1 MIINEKNERLLIDL
15 KTQGL
20 VREFVPKD
28 DALNDMADFFSTL
41 ADSTRIKIVS
51 ALSITA
57 MCVNDISYTLG
68 INQTT
73 VSHQLKNL
81 KTSGIVK
88 CTRQGK
94 IAFYSL
100 KDKNILDVM
109 MNAVNFL

>member
-1 MIINEKNERLLIDL
+1 MIIHDKNDRLLLDA
-15 KTQGL
+15 KTQSL
-20 VREFVPKD
+20 VREFVPKE
-28 DALNDMADFFSTL
+28 DALEGMAEFFSTL

-51 ALSITA
+51 ALSITP

-81 KTSGIVK
+81 KTAGIVK
-88 CTRQGK
+88 CVRQGK

-100 KDKNILDVM
+100 KDHNILEVM
-109 MNAVNFL
+109 TNAVNFL